1 MALAA
6 RAAVQLSTMND
17 RLPPSSHAAKS
28 RQALLSLAASF
39 GFTWGF
45 VALGVAGLTALG
57 MDYHESEKGLMLLAF
72 VVFLPLFLWAFA
84 CARPARALVL
94 LGTGAAGMT
103 AAAWALQRAVLA

>member
-17 RLPPSSHAAKS
+17 RLPPSSHVAKS

-45 VALGVAGLTALG
+45 VALGVAGLATLG

-72 VVFLPLFLWAFA
+72 VVFLTLFLWAFA
-84 CARPARALVL
+84 SARPARALVL
-94 LGTGAAGMT
+94 LGAGAAGMT

>member
-1 MALAA
+1 MARTAPA
-6 RAAVQLSTMND
+6 TVQFSTMND
-17 RLPPSSHAAKS
+17 SLLPASPAAKS
-28 RQALLSLAASF
+28 RHALLSLAASF

-84 CARPARALVL
+84 CARPAWALVL